1 MEVSFTNADLAAILL
16 QPQQMRMQSH
26 QQTSVL
32 RAGMDASRAQG
43 DAISAMIVEAT
54 KLGGKLDITA

>member
-16 QPQQMRMQSH
+16 QPQQMRMQMQ
-26 QQTSVL
+26 QQTAVL
-32 RAGMDASRAQG
+32 RAGLDATRTQG
-43 DAISAMIVEAT
+43 DMISAMIVEAT